1 MNKYI
6 VKALFSLCLVVPVVA
21 FSQDNQFQY
30 FDCWMENINRID
42 LGEQIRLKI
51 EPKKFAGST
60 WLCGCYT
67 VREKGGFGWRE
78 GDGSP
83 KIIKV
88 WDEPK
93 FELYGCRSKSCET
106 NGSGEFDNN
115 LDQCVNYLNGSA
127 FSLALF
133 AEGEKL
139 NKVVAQKFPDDGS
152 LTDFGKYFMERLSRA
167 ASIPCFFQ
175 YHERPDAPKM
185 ADWGENGVKGVFS
198 ISGVPHGLVPD
209 AIGRFTDYSDVRCKD
224 GNVWTGFLTNG
235 YVENVMSVDSAGRF
249 HGTATNYGND
259 PRYPD
264 RQGPEY
270 GKVLWSAEYRH
281 GNREGIAKFY
291 RYGAIDNAGKESDV
305 QSRGGQDYYFKHL
318 EVPYRSGKIN
328 GTVNMFSDKGML
340 MAKIP
345 FRNNSL
351 EGRITVLY
359 PFDKKTTSINYK
371 NGVLNGPNDFGYFFS
386 NYRNGK
392 VDGKKIEFKVTEKCY
407 DWIPL
412 NAIDGTEPGRSNRVC
427 RADVQGK
434 QKFRWGTYK
443 NGELQGLV
451 ECANGVQGTEE
462 IDCDH
467 PY

>member
-1 MNKYI
+1 MNRK
-6 VKALFSLCLVVPVVA
+6 VLTACFSLILSAPTIG
-21 FSQDNQFQY
+21 FSQNNQFEY

-42 LGEQIRLKI
+42 LGEQIRLNI

-115 LDQCVNYLNGSA
+115 LDQCVNYLNGVS
-127 FSLALF
+127 FSLESF
-133 AEGEKL
+133 GEGKKL
-139 NKVVAQKFPDDGS
+139 NKVIAQKFPDDGS
-152 LTDFGKYFMERLSRA
+152 LTDFGRYVAERQTRA
-167 ASIPCFFQ
+167 TNIPCFFQ
-175 YHERPDAPKM
+175 YHERPDAPKL
-185 ADWGENGVKGVFS
+185 ADWNGKGVKGVFS
-198 ISGVPHGLVPD
+198 ISSVPQGLVPD

-224 GNVWTGFLTNG
+224 GDEWTGFLTNG
-235 YVENVMSVDSAGRF
+235 YVENVMHVDSAGRF
-249 HGTATNYGND
+249 HGLATNFGND

-281 GNREGIAKFY
+281 GNREGVAKFY
-291 RYGAIDNAGKESDV
+291 RYGAIDNIGKEAEV
-305 QSRGGQDYYFKHL
+305 QGMGGTDYYFLHL

-328 GTVNMFSDKGML
+328 GNVNMFSNKGML
-340 MAKIP
+340 MARIP
-345 FRNNSL
+345 FRNNVL
-351 EGRITVLY
+351 EGRISVLF
-359 PFDKKTTSINYK
+359 PFDKKPTSINYK
-371 NGVLNGPNDFGYFFS
+371 NGKLNGPNDFGYFFAG
-386 NYRNGK
+386 YRDGK
-392 VDGKKIEFKVTEKCY
+392 LNGKKIQFKVTEKCY

-412 NAIDGTEPGRSNRVC
+412 NAVNGLEAGTSNKVC
-427 RADVQGK
+427 RADQQGK
-434 QKFRWGTYK
+434 KKYRWATYK
-443 NGELQGLV
+443 DDELQGLV
-451 ECANGVQGTEE
+451 ECANGIQGTDA

-467 PY
+467 AY